1 MIGDVIFVA
10 TWFIL
15 LVFAIRLMSTGWGIM
30 DNKEEHE
37 HHNDPEL
44 KKAVEESTHP
54 EMQDIPQGEELLS
67 VNFVEEEPP
76 IDKSRFKLDS
86 PALHGDPLHQSLK
99 ERIDE
104 LRQEQS
110 SSEKPPEE
118 DDEDD
123 DGGAAVVSRR

>member
-1 MIGDVIFVA
+1 MEVIGDIIFVA

-15 LVFAIRLMSTGWGIM
+15 LVFAIRLMSTGWGLM
-30 DNKEEHE
+30 EHKEEHE

-67 VNFVEEEPP
+67 VNFIREEPP

-86 PALHGDPLHQSLK
+86 PALHDFKDPLNKSLQDRIDALNK
-99 ERIDE
+99 ERV
-104 LRQEQS
+104 
-110 SSEKPPEE
+110 E
-118 DDEDD
+118 DDDDDD
-123 DGGAAVVSRR
+123 DGGAPVVARV

>member
-44 KKAVEESTHP
+44 KKAVEQSTHP

-86 PALHGDPLHQSLK
+86 PALHGDPLHQSLRD
-99 ERIDE
+99 RIENGQVDD
-104 LRQEQS
+104 
-110 SSEKPPEE
+110 PWD

-123 DGGAAVVSRR
+123 DDDGGDVVALSR

>member
-1 MIGDVIFVA
+1 MIGDIIFVA

-54 EMQDIPQGEELLS
+54 EMQDLQPGDELI
-67 VNFVEEEPP
+67 VVKFTKDQEP
-76 IDKSRFKLDS
+76 IDRDRFKLDS
-86 PALHGDPLHQSLK
+86 PELHNLDGDSLHKSLQ
-99 ERIDE
+99 ERIDK
-104 LRQEQS
+104 LRE
-110 SSEKPPEE
+110 ENKKDDEE
-118 DDEDD
+118 DGD
-123 DGGAAVVSRR
+123 DGGAGVVLAR

>member
-44 KKAVEESTHP
+44 KKAVEQSTHP

-67 VNFVEEEPP
+67 VNFIQEDPP

-86 PALHGDPLHQSLK
+86 PALHDFKDPLNKSLQD
-99 ERIDE
+99 RIDALNNE
-104 LRQEQS
+104 RD
-110 SSEKPPEE
+110 E
-118 DDEDD
+118 DDDDDDD
-123 DGGAAVVSRR
+123 DGGAPVVARV

>member
-1 MIGDVIFVA
+1 MIGDEIFVA

-44 KKAVEESTHP
+44 KKAVEQSTHP

-67 VNFVEEEPP
+67 VNFIQEEPP
-76 IDKSRFKLDS
+76 IDKSRFILDS
-86 PALHGDPLHQSLK
+86 PALHDFKDPLNKSLQD
-99 ERIDE
+99 RIDALNNE
-104 LRQEQS
+104 RD
-110 SSEKPPEE
+110 E
-118 DDEDD
+118 DDDDDDD
-123 DGGAAVVSRR
+123 DGGAPVVARV